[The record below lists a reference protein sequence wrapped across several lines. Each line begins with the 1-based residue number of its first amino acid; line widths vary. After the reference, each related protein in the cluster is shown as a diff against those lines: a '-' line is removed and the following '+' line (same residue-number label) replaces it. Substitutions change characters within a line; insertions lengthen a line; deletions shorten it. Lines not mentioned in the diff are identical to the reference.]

1 MERIEVH
8 YFQVP
13 FYEKCGWTVHSA
25 HEAGDTYSPRAM
37 VKETNMGK
45 LSRAELIIQAQ
56 PLASKIAQAAE
67 KAGVSLI
74 KHENKEE
81 NLGIEPAL
89 AIAVQLLIIRGLD

>member
-1 MERIEVH
+1 MERIMVH

-25 HEAGDTYSPRAM
+25 HEAGDTFSLRAM

-56 PLASKIAQAAE
+56 PLAEKIAQAAD

-74 KHENKEE
+74 KHEN
-81 NLGIEPAL
+81 NASNQGIEPAL
-89 AIAVQLLIIRGLD
+89 AIAIELMKIRGID